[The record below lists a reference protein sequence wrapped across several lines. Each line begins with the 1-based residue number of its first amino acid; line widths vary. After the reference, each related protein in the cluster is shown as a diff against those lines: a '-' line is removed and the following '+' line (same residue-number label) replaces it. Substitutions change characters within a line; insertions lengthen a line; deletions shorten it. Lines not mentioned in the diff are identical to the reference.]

1 MSSAA
6 PDRRSIIADAL
17 RKIDELTERLQIA
30 EQGDTEPIAVVGIG
44 CRLPGGVNDPEQYW
58 QLLRDGASGVI
69 RVPEN
74 RWDVDEFY
82 SAEQPVPGTM
92 CTREGGFLTSW
103 QPDEFDA
110 EFFGISP
117 REATGM
123 DPQQRLLMEVTWEA
137 LENAGV
143 TAAQIRGSQTG
154 VFVGLTTTDY
164 IALGYERKGGP
175 EDVNPYI
182 TFGNA
187 SNFAAGRLS
196 YFLGAQG
203 PAVVVDTAC
212 SSSLVTI
219 HLAVQSLR
227 RHETDRVIAAG
238 VNLNLLP
245 DNFIACSQWG
255 MLAPDGLCKTFD
267 AAADGYVRSEG
278 AGAVVLKRL
287 ADAVRDGDNIWAVVR
302 GSAVNQDGPSSGQ
315 TVPSGPAQQAV
326 MRSALAA
333 ARVTAADIDYVEAH
347 GTGTA
352 LGDPIELDA
361 LAAVFGDRGESAPLV
376 LGSVKTNIGH
386 LESAAGVAGFI
397 KTVLSVKHGIIP
409 KHLYF
414 DALTPHAGPGAAKF
428 TIAAQ
433 ELTWPAVDRVRR
445 AGVSSFGVS
454 GTNAHVIIEQAP
466 EAEAVPAAE
475 APVVSSLLLSGKSA
489 ARVAAA
495 AGVLA
500 DWLEGAGRDV
510 ALDDVAH
517 TLAHHRSRF
526 KTVAGVCARD
536 RAGAITGLKALATGD
551 SAPGV
556 IDPQLRP
563 IGGGR
568 VFVYSG
574 QGSHWAGMGRQLL
587 ADEPVF
593 AAAIDEIEPVFVE
606 HVGFSLK
613 RILTDGA
620 EINGDAQVQPVIMG
634 LQLALTTL
642 LRSYGVEPDAVIGH
656 SMGEVTAAVVS
667 GALTVS
673 DGLKAIGFRSKL
685 MSKMAGQGAVALV
698 ELDAEATEALIAG
711 YSGVSIAGYLS
722 PRQTVIAGPPEQVDA
737 VIAAVA
743 AQDRF
748 ARRVNMEVASH
759 TAFMD
764 PILPE
769 LRSALADLAPSAP
782 TIPFISTVTEDSSAP
797 RLDADYWVA
806 NVRQPARVSQA
817 VTAAAANYGTFL
829 EISPHPLLTYNI
841 GDTLEA
847 TGSADGVTVT
857 SALRRVD
864 DETVYFHTQL
874 AALGA
879 PGRPAGNGRPVQL
892 PPSPW
897 QHDTSY
903 WVEDHSQQRRV
914 ADLHP
919 LLGPHVEMLTGGE
932 HIWQTELDAQ
942 ALPWLADRI
951 QGQPVLSAAGIT
963 EMVLSAGR
971 TALGLPVAGIE
982 VTDLQ
987 IEQPLVLDQPTRVT
1001 TRFAPDDTGYR
1012 VEIHAKAAGGWR
1024 RHAVATVLATPGPV
1038 PAVPA
1043 EPGAG
1048 WTETDIALPDDIP
1061 GDGQYAVH
1069 PALLGSALQALAA
1082 TIPDAGDGSAHLPTT
1097 VATVRVFGPVGRRA
1111 RCRVEPGHILLL
1123 DDAGAPIAE
1132 LSGTEFAAVDAGSLP
1147 TSLDQMT
1154 FATQWVE
1161 SPLAA
1166 GQAAPGSWVLLTDG
1180 DAETAALAA
1189 NLAAR
1194 FESSTRRLISA
1205 DLADEQAV
1213 ADAVAK
1219 AAADPDLPAAGMI
1232 ALVGR
1237 GGFDATDP
1245 DGTLRR
1251 SRELIVHLS
1260 QAARA
1265 AAAGWQGNSARLWLI
1280 TRDGLAVRDDES
1292 GDPTAG
1298 ALRGVIR
1305 TWRFP
1310 GELARTLAEEPDL
1323 GATLVDLD
1331 GADQDAVAAILSELA
1346 SPVRDDVVAR
1356 RAGVRY
1362 AERLTR
1368 APLAA
1373 GGADAAVR
1381 PDGAYIITGGLGGLG
1396 LVFAKWLADRGAGR
1410 IVLSGRREPS
1420 PDEQRQLDQLGDT
1433 GTEIG
1438 YVRGDL
1444 AASEVAQRIV
1454 AAAEETGKSLR
1465 GVLHSAGVLD
1475 ESLVSAVSA
1484 EGLERVWAAKATG
1497 AMRVHLATAD
1507 RPLDWWVGFS
1517 SMAALLGLPGQLS
1530 YATANA
1536 WLDGFVAWLRA
1547 SGRPATAVSW
1557 GQWSDVGIGASMTLS
1572 VLDPISPAEG
1582 VDALQTLLG
1591 HNPAHVGVARLRLD
1605 RALTATP
1612 EFRDLGYFEAVVA
1625 ETDTRRSADG
1635 SATED
1640 GDGSVAPVEDWSAM
1654 TGEQRRDGLK
1664 AGLQAILGHELR
1676 MPARSVDVEQPF
1688 PEMGLDSMMAMT
1700 VLKQTQQLAGIDLS
1714 ASMLWNHPTIAQ
1726 LANHLAELLEPDLE
1740 PDNVPVSPLEDTD
1753 DDAGGLGGG
1762 VLDEL
1767 FESVESAPGR
1777 SESSSL

>member
-326 MRSALAA
+326 MRSALTA

-361 LAAVFGDRGESAPLV
+361 LAGVFGDRGESAPLV

-466 EAEAVPAAE
+466 EAEAVPAEE

-536 RAGAITGLKALATGD
+536 RAGAIAGLKALATGD

-593 AAAIDEIEPVFVE
+593 AAAIDELEPLFVE

-613 RILTDGA
+613 QILTSGT

-642 LRSYGVEPDAVIGH
+642 LRSYGVAPDAVIGH
-656 SMGEVTAAVVS
+656 SMGEVTAAVVA
-667 GALTVS
+667 GALTVA
-673 DGLKAIGFRSKL
+673 DGLKVIAHRSTL

-879 PGRPAGNGRPVQL
+879 AGRPAGNGRPVQL

-932 HIWQTELDAQ
+932 HIWQTELDAR

-1205 DLADEQAV
+1205 DLADEHAV

>member
-17 RKIDELTERLQIA
+17 RKIDDLTERLQIA
-30 EQGDTEPIAVVGIG
+30 EEGDTEPIAVVGIG

-58 QLLRDGASGVI
+58 QLLRDGASGVV

-74 RWDVDEFY
+74 RWDVEEFY

-117 REATGM
+117 REAIGM

-143 TAAQIRGSQTG
+143 TATQIRGSQTG

-227 RHETDRVIAAG
+227 RRETDRAIAAG

-278 AGAVVLKRL
+278 AGVVVLKRL
-287 ADAVRDGDNIWAVVR
+287 RDAVADGDNIWAVVR
-302 GSAVNQDGPSSGQ
+302 GTAVNQDGPSSGQ

-333 ARVTAADIDYVEAH
+333 ARVTPAEVDYVEAH
-347 GTGTA
+347 GTGTQ

-361 LAAVFGDRGESAPLV
+361 LAAVFGDRGDSAPLV

-397 KTVLSVKHGIIP
+397 KTVLSVQRGVIP

-433 ELTWPAVDRVRR
+433 ELAWPAVDRVRR

-454 GTNAHVIIEQAP
+454 GTNAHVIVEQAP
-466 EAEAVPAAE
+466 DAEVAPAAA
-475 APVVSSLLLSGKSA
+475 APVVSSLVLSGKSA
-489 ARVAAA
+489 ARVAAQ

-500 DWLEGAGRDV
+500 EWLDGAGSDT
-510 ALDDVAH
+510 ALADVAH

-536 RAGAITGLKALATGD
+536 RAGAIAGLKALATGD

-556 IDPQLRP
+556 VDPHLRP
-563 IGGGR
+563 IAGGR

-574 QGSHWAGMGRQLL
+574 QGSHWPGMGRQLL

-593 AAAIDEIEPVFVE
+593 AAAVDELEPVFAE

-613 RILTDGA
+613 QILTEGT
-620 EINGDAQVQPVIMG
+620 EISGDAQVQPVIMG

-642 LRSYGVEPDAVIGH
+642 LRSYGVEPAAVIGH

-667 GALTVS
+667 GALTVP
-673 DGLKAIGFRSKL
+673 DGLKVIGFRSKL

-711 YSGVSIAGYLS
+711 HSGVSIAGYLS
-722 PRQTVIAGPPEQVDA
+722 PRQTVIAGPPDQVDA

-769 LRSALADLAPSAP
+769 LRSALADLVPSAP
-782 TIPFISTVTEDSSAP
+782 AIPFISTVTEDSSAP

-817 VTAAAANYGTFL
+817 VTAAAADYGTFL
-829 EISPHPLLTYNI
+829 EVSPHPLLTYNI

-847 TGSADGVTVT
+847 TGSGDNVTVS

-874 AALGA
+874 ATLGA
-879 PGRPAGNGRPVQL
+879 PGRPAGSGRPVQL

-932 HIWQTELDAQ
+932 HIWQTELDAR

-951 QGQPVLSAAGIT
+951 QGQPVLSAAGIAD
-963 EMVLSAGR
+963 MVLSAGR
-971 TALGLPVAGIE
+971 TALGLPVEGIE

-1001 TRFAPDDTGYR
+1001 TRFAPADTGYR
-1012 VEIHAKAAGGWR
+1012 VEIHAKAAAGWR
-1024 RHAVATVLATPGPV
+1024 RHVVATVLATPGPV

-1048 WTETDIALPDDIP
+1048 WTETDIALPDDVP
-1061 GDGQYAVH
+1061 GDAQYAVH
-1069 PALLGSALQALAA
+1069 PALLASALQALAA
-1082 TIPDAGDGSAHLPTT
+1082 AISADQDGTVQLPTT
-1097 VATVRVFGPVGRRA
+1097 LATVRVFGHVGRRA
-1111 RCRVEPGHILLL
+1111 RCRIEPGRILLV
-1123 DDAGAPIAE
+1123 DDAGAATAE
-1132 LSGTEFAAVDAGSLP
+1132 LSGIEFAAVDPGSLP

-1154 FATQWVE
+1154 FTTEWVE
-1161 SPLAA
+1161 APLAA
-1166 GQAAPGSWVLLTDG
+1166 GQAAPGSWVLLADG
-1180 DAETAALAA
+1180 DAGTKALVATF
-1189 NLAAR
+1189 AAR
-1194 FESSTRRLISA
+1194 FESSTRRLITA
-1205 DLADEQAV
+1205 DLTDDAAV
-1213 ADAVAK
+1213 AAAVAK

-1232 ALVGR
+1232 AFIDR

-1251 SRELIVHLS
+1251 SRELIVALS

-1280 TRDGLAVRDDES
+1280 TRDGLAVRDGES

-1331 GADQDAVAAILSELA
+1331 GEDADVVTAVLDELA
-1346 SPVRDDVVAR
+1346 SPVRDDVIAR

-1368 APLAA
+1368 AAVAA
-1373 GGADAAVR
+1373 GAQDAAVR

-1396 LVFAKWLADRGAGR
+1396 LVFATWLAERGAGR

-1420 PDEQRQLDQLGDT
+1420 ADEQRRLDQLGAT
-1433 GTEIG
+1433 GTEIA
-1438 YVRGDL
+1438 YLRGDL
-1444 AASEVAQRIV
+1444 AAPDVAQRLV
-1454 AAAEETGKSLR
+1454 AAAEETGRLLR

-1475 ESLVSAVSA
+1475 ESLVSAVTA
-1484 EGLERVWAAKATG
+1484 DGLERVWAAKATG
-1497 AMRVHLATAD
+1497 AMRMHLATAD

-1536 WLDGFVAWLRA
+1536 WLDGFVTWLRA
-1547 SGRPATAVSW
+1547 AGRPATAVSW

-1591 HNPAHVGVARLRLD
+1591 QHPAHVGVARLRLD

-1625 ETDTRRSADG
+1625 EADTRQSADG
-1635 SATED
+1635 PAAED

-1654 TGEQRRDGLK
+1654 TGDQRRDGLK

-1726 LANHLAELLEPDLE
+1726 LANHLAELLEPDE
-1740 PDNVPVSPLEDTD
+1740 EPVSPLQDSN
-1753 DDAGGLGGG
+1753 DDADSLGGG